1 MRSAESV
8 GDRTI
13 LITVVILIFVCLL
26 CLAYLYEYTDKFT
39 NYTLLLNKLD
49 PIRNFGLQPYI
60 DPDYTPPELDFPQ
73 PSQCVCAFDIDHTLS
88 CGDAKPFVELCKAKG
103 CKLAINT
110 ARPTNWIN
118 DIPMEE
124 LGFTKPW
131 YDQRDHYFNRNSY
144 KQTAVQVG
152 ETKSN
157 YLQLLKDKYK
167 VPEKKCVILFDDS
180 VFNLDSANKRGFSTI
195 AASERDHCGIHVSK
209 LDQLNAT
216 LHNC

>member
-1 MRSAESV
+1 
-8 GDRTI
+8 
-13 LITVVILIFVCLL
+13 
-26 CLAYLYEYTDKFT
+26 
-39 NYTLLLNKLD
+39 
-49 PIRNFGLQPYI
+49 
-60 DPDYTPPELDFPQ
+60 
-73 PSQCVCAFDIDHTLS
+73 
-88 CGDAKPFVELCKAKG
+88 
-103 CKLAINT
+103 
-110 ARPTNWIN
+110 
-118 DIPMEE
+118 MEE

>member
-1 MRSAESV
+1 MNNIALII
-8 GDRTI
+8 TI
-13 LITVVILIFVCLL
+13 SICLFVTLWCI
-26 CLAYLYEYTDKFT
+26 AYIYEYTEKFT
-39 NYTLLLNKLD
+39 NYNRLFAKLD
-49 PIRNFGLQPYI
+49 PVYNLGLQQYV
-60 DPDYTPPELDFPQ
+60 DPDYIPPELDIPQ

-88 CGDAKPFVELCKAKG
+88 CGNAKPFVDLCKLKG

-110 ARPTNWIN
+110 ARPTNWIK

-131 YDQRDHYFNRNSY
+131 YDTRDHYYNRNSY
-144 KQTAVQVG
+144 QQTAVQIA

-180 VFNLDSANKRGFSTI
+180 VYNLDSAHRRGFSTV
-195 AASERDHCGIHVSK
+195 AASERDHCGIHESK
-209 LDQLNAT
+209 LDQVSAVLV
-216 LHNC
+216 NC